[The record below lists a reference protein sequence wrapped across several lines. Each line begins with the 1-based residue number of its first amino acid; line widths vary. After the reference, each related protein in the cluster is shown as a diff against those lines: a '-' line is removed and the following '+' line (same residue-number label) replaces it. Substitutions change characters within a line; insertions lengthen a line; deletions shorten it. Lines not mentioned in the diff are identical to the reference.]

1 MAVKRKISIK
11 KIARFAILLVLFIIV
26 VSTIVKA
33 LINADKKASVKVIS
47 ELKDYNYVL
56 KDNSTQY
63 FHDLFYKLEDTL
75 EKEEVNEEEYAKL
88 IGQLFLTDFFTL
100 DNKTNKNDVGGIQF
114 VYKDYQKDFAS
125 YASDSVYRSIEN
137 NLIGER
143 NQQLPI
149 VSEVIV
155 LNIEQKEYQYSET
168 KKDDKTYVID
178 LKIKYKK
185 DLDYQQEATLF
196 LVHEENKLVV
206 VELQ

>member
-33 LINADKKASVKVIS
+33 LINADKKASVKVVS

-75 EKEEVNEEEYAKL
+75 EKEEINEEEYAKL
-88 IGQLFLTDFFTL
+88 VGQLFLTDFFTL

-178 LKIKYKK
+178 LKINYKK
-185 DLDYQQEATLF
+185 DLDYQQKATLF